1 MEIISLVITGLVCLL
16 VGATVVF
23 VIGKTLLKTR
33 AQSIIEEAAKEAEVI
48 KKNKLLEVK
57 EKFLHLKAD
66 MEKQANARNAKLQSA
81 EAKAKQR
88 ELQLNQQQQ
97 ELQRKKAE
105 SDAIRAN
112 LDTQIEIV
120 EKKKAEL
127 ERLHKAEVE
136 RLEHLSGLSAEEAKE
151 KLIESLK
158 EEAKTQAASYINDI
172 MDEAKLTANK
182 EAKRIVIQSIQ
193 RVATETAIENSV
205 TVFHIDSDE
214 IKGRI
219 IGREGR
225 NIRALEA
232 ATGVEIIVDD
242 TPEAIVLS
250 AFDPVRREIARL
262 ALHQLVTDG
271 RIHPARIEEV
281 VAKVNRGG
289 NYRDRKTYGY
299 RFRYSRVT
307 SRIDQISG
315 ENEISFFLRTK
326 SVATLSGNSKSLC
339 YNGFGIRVES

>member
-66 MEKQANARNAKLQSA
+66 MEKQANTRNAKLQSA

-193 RVATETAIENSV
+193 
-205 TVFHIDSDE
+205 
-214 IKGRI
+214 
-219 IGREGR
+219 
-225 NIRALEA
+225 
-232 ATGVEIIVDD
+232 
-242 TPEAIVLS
+242 
-250 AFDPVRREIARL
+250 
-262 ALHQLVTDG
+262 
-271 RIHPARIEEV
+271 
-281 VAKVNRGG
+281 
-289 NYRDRKTYGY
+289 
-299 RFRYSRVT
+299 
-307 SRIDQISG
+307 
-315 ENEISFFLRTK
+315 
-326 SVATLSGNSKSLC
+326 
-339 YNGFGIRVES
+339 